1 MKPKI
6 LFILKRKN
14 NYNGVVDSH
23 IGLSTGLYN
32 SASFMN
38 NMLNESGVESHI
50 SVVIDNNNIDR
61 EVTKHR
67 PTHVIIEALWV
78 VPSKFEVLCKL
89 HPNVKWIIRLHS
101 EMPFLA
107 NEGIALDWLGDYVLY
122 ENLYIAMNAKRAL
135 NEIREFIQCKTNW
148 SKKEI
153 NEKIIYLPNYYP
165 EEYKEKIFNKNKD
178 TIDIGCFGAV
188 RPMKNH
194 VIQAL
199 AAINFANKIGKKLRF
214 HINSGRV
221 EQKGEPVMRNLE
233 SIFEH
238 LSDRGHQLINH
249 QWSPREEFLKICHEM
264 DLGMQVSFSE
274 TFNIVAADL
283 ISQGVPIVG
292 SDEIPW
298 LSSCYTAKPTQS
310 EDITKKLMSLYK
322 TPNLNVKINKYL
334 LKRYTNKTRRIWVK
348 YFTKKNKSILGCLK
362 NILNIKRKKS

>member
-1 MKPKI
+1 MKPKV
-6 LFILKRKN
+6 LFILKRKQ
-14 NYNGVVDSH
+14 NYNGITDSH
-23 IGLSTGLYN
+23 IGMSTGLYN
-32 SASFMN
+32 SASFVN
-38 NMLNESGVESHI
+38 DMLNQSGVESNI
-50 SVVIDNNNIDR
+50 SVVIDNNCIDR
-61 EVTKHR
+61 EVTKYR

-78 VPSKFEVLCKL
+78 VPSKFEILCRL

-153 NEKIIYLPNYYP
+153 NEKIFYLPNFYP
-165 EEYKEKIFNKNKD
+165 QKYKNKPFNKDKD

-214 HINSGRV
+214 HINSGRI
-221 EQKGEPVMRNLE
+221 EQKGEPVAHNLE

-238 LSDRGHQLINH
+238 LSNRGHQLINH
-249 QWSPREEFLKICHEM
+249 TWSPREEFLKICHSM
-264 DLGMQVSFSE
+264 DIGMQVSFSE
-274 TFNIVAADL
+274 TFNIVGADL
-283 ISQGVPIVG
+283 ISQGVPIVS

-298 LSSCYTAKPTQS
+298 IFNCYTAKPTES
-310 EDITKKLMSLYK
+310 EEITKKLMLLYH
-322 TPNLNVKINKYL
+322 TPNWNVKINRFL
-334 LKRYTNKTRRIWVK
+334 LNRYTNKTRNIWLK
-348 YFTKKNKSILGCLK
+348 YFDK
-362 NILNIKRKKS
+362 